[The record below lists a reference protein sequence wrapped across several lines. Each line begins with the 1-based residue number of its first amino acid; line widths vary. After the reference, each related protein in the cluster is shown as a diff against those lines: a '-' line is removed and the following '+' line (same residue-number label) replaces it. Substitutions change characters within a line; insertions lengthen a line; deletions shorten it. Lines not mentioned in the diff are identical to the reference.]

1 MKSLRITCEISN
13 ISTFMKRFF
22 PYLLFTLS
30 AILLSTVAYAQDYN
44 QKSDLKYRKWRI
56 TLFPPL
62 STNGIAAPKYTA
74 RYSINILGGYHGGL
88 DGGEIGGLINFNKYY
103 TNGLQLSGLANA
115 SGGSMAGVNISGGL
129 NFSSDSMS
137 GIQMSGLTNIS
148 GYDLEGI
155 QIAGLFNLA
164 NRNSSGLQ
172 FSGLANVA
180 QGNIEGLQGAGLV
193 NASLGSI
200 SGLQASGIA
209 NVARKDVKGLQATGG
224 INFAGEAISGLQ
236 AAGGANIALKNI
248 EGLMAAGAVNISLG
262 NAGGIFASGLM
273 NVANNAEGIVFT
285 GGANIAN
292 NLTGVQIAGL
302 LNASQKA
309 TGVQIGLINVA
320 KEFQGVPV
328 GLISFYGNG
337 RKNIDTRFSVGGFT
351 DIGITLGTHRVYNS
365 LLLGYNTLLNRN
377 VYRFGLAVG
386 LEKNISD
393 SFKNWKSESVFVN
406 QEFAVTHQFEEKW
419 SDKLNLIYSYKYLFG
434 KRFNNGFSMYA
445 GPSLNAQISRVQGS
459 EDYTWWSF
467 WSPKRKGRTYR
478 FWVGFTAG
486 IRIFKQKT
494 MPRFSEEFSD
504 LDVSW

>member
-1 MKSLRITCEISN
+1 MHVKLNHTHITI
-13 ISTFMKRFF
+13 MKRFF
-22 PYLLFTLS
+22 SFLLLTLS
-30 AILLSTVAYAQDYN
+30 AILLSSSVFAQDYN
-44 QKSDLKYRKWRI
+44 QKSDLKYRKWRV

-62 STNGIAAPKYTA
+62 STNGIEAPNYTA
-74 RYSINILGGYHGGL
+74 RYSVNILGGYHGGL
-88 DGGEIGGLINFNKYY
+88 DGGEIGGLINYNKHY
-103 TNGLQLSGLANA
+103 TNGVQLSGVANA
-115 SGGSMAGVNISGGL
+115 TGGNMAGVNISGGV
-129 NFSSDSMS
+129 NFSSASMS
-137 GIQMSGLTNIS
+137 GIQISGLSNIS
-148 GYDLEGI
+148 GHDLEGI
-155 QIAGLFNLA
+155 QMAGLFNLA

-172 FSGLANVA
+172 FSGLTNVA

-209 NVARKDVKGLQATGG
+209 NMARNDVEGLQAAG
-224 INFAGEAISGLQ
+224 ILNFAGGNISGLQ
-236 AAGGANIALKNI
+236 AAGAANIAVHNI
-248 EGLMAAGAVNISLG
+248 EGLMAAGAVNVSLK
-262 NAGGIFASGLM
+262 NASGLFASGLM
-273 NVANNAEGIVFT
+273 NVANNVEGVVFA

-292 NLTGVQIAGL
+292 NLTGIQIAGL
-302 LNASQKA
+302 LNASEKA
-309 TGVQIGLINVA
+309 TGVQVGLINVA

-328 GLISFYGNG
+328 GFISFYGNG
-337 RKNIDTRFSVGGFT
+337 RKNIDARFSDGGFT

-365 LLLGYNTLLNRN
+365 LLLGYNTLLNRD

-393 SFKNWKSESVFVN
+393 SFKNWESESVFVN

-419 SDKLNLIYSYKYLFG
+419 SDKLNLIYSYKFLLG
-434 KRFNNGFSMYA
+434 KRFNSGLSMYA

-467 WSPKRKGRTYR
+467 WSPTRKGRIYR

-486 IRIFKQKT
+486 IRLFKQKS

-504 LDVSW
+504 WDVKW